1 MGRLLRMARGPMRLR
16 WRFRASRTAGRPGW
30 RFRNRCRPSDAAL
43 MRRIFAFQAR
53 GDIPDAIRSA
63 AGLEDPLLLGTAL
76 ADRYLG
82 RYHRST
88 ADELADWLARY
99 GDQPDAPAIHAL
111 LLTRLPK
118 GATPPPAP
126 EDTALIRSVDHDP
139 VPEDIDPPRN
149 DLARN
154 PLLDRTVIDRAQRG
168 DTRVRSAPDH
178 HDTRDFA
185 QRTPRN
191 FGPRSR
197 RCCSLVT
204 KMPTPCVSRR
214 RR

>member
-1 MGRLLRMARGPMRLR
+1 MAVPRVPHSG
-16 WRFRASRTAGRPGW
+16 APGVA
-30 RFRNRCRPSDAAL
+30 FPQPLRPSDAAL

-53 GDIPDAIRSA
+53 GDIPEAIRSV

-88 ADELADWLARY
+88 ADELTDWLARY

-126 EDTALIRSVDHDP
+126 E
-139 VPEDIDPPRN
+139 PPR
-149 DLARN
+149 
-154 PLLDRTVIDRAQRG
+154 
-168 DTRVRSAPDH
+168 
-178 HDTRDFA
+178 
-185 QRTPRN
+185 
-191 FGPRSR
+191 
-197 RCCSLVT
+197 
-204 KMPTPCVSRR
+204 
-214 RR
+214 